1 MNNTTINTQDAAI
14 LSEIV
19 YLQNTFE
26 SAVEQQD
33 YKNLENIFYDS
44 NGKVRANIDADFAKR
59 LTMHQDY
66 YQNTLEKYRLVEV
79 SSRLLNSSQQATG
92 YYGIAV
98 EAIAN
103 PGEIYIYNR
112 GTETSSIQG
121 FLQDFTSDIALA
133 TGEITNQADAGV
145 NFVEHLLDRS
155 QDQELNYNL
164 NSIGFGG
171 HSLGGSLAQI
181 LSVYFYDTGMVSKTH
196 TFEAYGTLEN
206 ITEASNSGNASL
218 LDLINRNAS
227 FDLSAKY
234 QAIDTQ
240 TLNGLID
247 NYIHPSDRIA
257 TASEHIGSVTEIA
270 SAGDADFGLGL
281 DYHRIDN
288 YLYQAYDNNGEL
300 MPNQL
305 NIDAINQLYNTLNLS
320 LEGFDQAMAELSKTA
335 FDGLKMREF
344 GGGLISNNPEDLHKF
359 VEMSLQRKAVE
370 NLIKTYNDRFNTME
384 NYNQSA
390 FAGGGDSEIYDNIL
404 GEQLSK
410 IALLDFDIGSFNN
423 IVLNDS
429 VNQNFIAAN
438 VPRILRDPLIVD
450 LDGDGIETTSADNKI
465 MFDHNGD
472 GIKYA
477 TGWVAADDAF
487 LVRDINQNGFIDN
500 GTELFGDNT
509 VKQNGQKAQD
519 SFDALAD
526 LDSNQDGII
535 NAEDTAFSSLKLWQD
550 HNQDGLSQ
558 ANELSNI
565 TATDIDAIDLNV
577 SRTSQETPGGVIF
590 KTGDYSKKNGAQSTI
605 SALNFTENRFYRQS
619 DQYELVPDNAINI
632 QGYGALNSLYY
643 SANQNPELFS
653 ALQQFIEGQNANL
666 SKNVLLQWAKTAEN
680 FTASLEILEGVT
692 LADGTVIQAQVS
704 DRVRDRIEKIAIL
717 EAVNGVQL
725 IEYRTNDFGGYYQ
738 VSMRVGTESSLVS
751 KSVAK
756 GDVLI
761 LDDGFFLRLEDT
773 LRFDLI
779 DQAYY
784 SIEQSLY
791 EGKANLNMYSAV
803 KEKSSQLLQQV
814 NIAENE
820 AGNITFDWSEVK
832 VSLADQ
838 LNHSAVDTLK
848 YLSGLH
854 KAAGEKFKQMGFDIK
869 SYAEE
874 ILSSP
879 SNKILAQLSA
889 ADELRF
895 FGKIYRYAGTEF
907 DQIELKNTLRYSSI
921 DQVIYGLGGDD
932 VVYAGDGDDRVSAG
946 NGDNEIDVGNGD
958 NQIITGAGDDDISA
972 GDGNN
977 IISAGDGNNEIN
989 VGEGDNNITSGSGDD
1004 YIELLGNGNNSII
1017 AGDGDND
1024 IYILGNSNNRITTGN
1039 GDDDITGGDGN
1050 NTINASDGDNEI
1062 YADDGNNLIK
1072 TGDGDDYIDVG
1083 DGNNTIVAGD
1093 GSNRIDVGD
1102 GSNTIN
1108 AGDGDN
1114 EVYALDGN
1122 NFITT
1127 GSGDDYIAVYDGNNT
1142 IIAGDGSNEIEVGD
1156 GDNFI
1161 QTGNDQDYISVGSGN
1176 NTITAGSGDD
1186 NIVLSGGN
1194 NEVSGGLGNDTYEI
1208 GMDSAGTTRINN
1220 ADSDGGEDSLVLDG
1234 ASAEDLWFYREMSHL
1249 MIRNL
1254 ADEHS
1259 VTVENWFDSPDNQI
1273 DQVMT
1278 DEMVLHQTQIDQ
1290 LIQAMATF
1298 NVDTGAGEIVL
1309 NPEQKDHLSSI
1320 IANTWSIKQES

>member
-1 MNNTTINTQDAAI
+1 MTNTTINTKDAAI

-19 YLQNTFE
+19 YLHNTFE
-26 SAVEQQD
+26 PAAA
-33 YKNLENIFYDS
+33 KENNDTLYDIFYDS
-44 NGKVRANIDADFAKR
+44 NGKIRTNIDADFAKR

-66 YQNTLEKYRLVEV
+66 YQNTFKKYRLVEV

-234 QAIDTQ
+234 QAIDHTA
-240 TLNGLID
+240 LNGLIH
-247 NYIHPSDRIA
+247 NYIHPNDRIA

-270 SAGDADFGLGL
+270 SAGDAAFGLGL

-384 NYNQSA
+384 NYNQSD
-390 FAGGGDSEIYDNIL
+390 FAGGIDSGISNNIL
-404 GEQLSK
+404 GEKLSK
-410 IALLDFDIGSFNN
+410 IALLDFDIGSFNK
-423 IVLNDS
+423 IVMENN
-429 VNQNFIAAN
+429 VNQRA
-438 VPRILRDPLIVD
+438 
-450 LDGDGIETTSADNKI
+450 TSVSMERSPENNKKHKI
-465 MFDHNGD
+465 TLV
-472 GIKYA
+472 A
-477 TGWVAADDAF
+477 TGEQDNEYLMGSYKHENLIGSNKDD
-487 LVRDINQNGFIDN
+487 
-500 GTELFGDNT
+500 
-509 VKQNGQKAQD
+509 
-519 SFDALAD
+519 
-526 LDSNQDGII
+526 II
-535 NAEDTAFSSLKLWQD
+535 N
-550 HNQDGLSQ
+550 
-558 ANELSNI
+558 
-565 TATDIDAIDLNV
+565 
-577 SRTSQETPGGVIF
+577 
-590 KTGDYSKKNGAQSTI
+590 
-605 SALNFTENRFYRQS
+605 
-619 DQYELVPDNAINI
+619 
-632 QGYGALNSLYY
+632 
-643 SANQNPELFS
+643 
-653 ALQQFIEGQNANL
+653 
-666 SKNVLLQWAKTAEN
+666 
-680 FTASLEILEGVT
+680 
-692 LADGTVIQAQVS
+692 
-704 DRVRDRIEKIAIL
+704 
-717 EAVNGVQL
+717 
-725 IEYRTNDFGGYYQ
+725 
-738 VSMRVGTESSLVS
+738 
-751 KSVAK
+751 
-756 GDVLI
+756 
-761 LDDGFFLRLEDT
+761 
-773 LRFDLI
+773 
-779 DQAYY
+779 
-784 SIEQSLY
+784 
-791 EGKANLNMYSAV
+791 
-803 KEKSSQLLQQV
+803 
-814 NIAENE
+814 
-820 AGNITFDWSEVK
+820 
-832 VSLADQ
+832 
-838 LNHSAVDTLK
+838 
-848 YLSGLH
+848 
-854 KAAGEKFKQMGFDIK
+854 
-869 SYAEE
+869 
-874 ILSSP
+874 
-879 SNKILAQLSA
+879 
-889 ADELRF
+889 
-895 FGKIYRYAGTEF
+895 
-907 DQIELKNTLRYSSI
+907 
-921 DQVIYGLGGDD
+921 GLGGSDRLFGGAGKDTYVFNDRSDD
-932 VVYAGDGDDRVSAG
+932 DEIVADSLNKEDKIQFENLSLESLSFVNSGYDLFITTATPVIVSSKITSFYTSSLLLKGYYHGLSVNTLTFDTGGEYNLSTLLKTKPAISMYENLFLVGGHRSEHFKSYYGNDVIYTYGGNNFVDSGFGNDVITAGHG
-946 NGDNEIDVGNGD
+946 NNEIMANEGDNHIVVGNGD
-958 NQIITGAGDDDISA
+958 NTIYADN
-972 GDGNN
+972 GNN

-1004 YIELLGNGNNSII
+1004 YIELVGNGNNSII

-1062 YADDGNNLIK
+1062 YADDGNNLIT
-1072 TGDGDDYIDVG
+1072 TGSGDDYIDVG

-1127 GSGDDYIAVYDGNNT
+1127 GSGDDYIAAYDGNNT

-1194 NEVSGGLGNDTYEI
+1194 NEI
-1208 GMDSAGTTRINN
+1208 AMDSAGTTRINN
-1220 ADSDGGEDSLVLDG
+1220 ADSNGGEDSLVLDG